1 MEQKPSFVMPTLI
14 QSTIVGVVLSFIST
28 IFVYVSISGEP
39 SGSFFQPISFLQLGI
54 CLLGAVAGVLS
65 VKAYV
70 KTGVED
76 LQLGQGALIG
86 LFAGLVSAVV
96 MTLISVLWNFVVDP
110 ALVDNMA
117 DYMIR
122 NMEMA
127 FANSGMSAEQVDQIL
142 GEMEKG
148 FEEQKTF
155 IGILKGL
162 GFSILGLGI
171 INVLSGLITAK
182 AISKD

>member
-1 MEQKPSFVMPTLI
+1 MEQKPSFVMPTVV
-14 QSTIVGVVLSFIST
+14 QSTIVGVVLSVIST

-39 SGSFFQPISFLQLGI
+39 SGSFFQPISFLQMGI

-96 MTLISVLWNFVVDP
+96 MTLIGVLWNFVVDP
-110 ALVDNMA
+110 ALMDNMA

-127 FANSGMSAEQVDQIL
+127 FANSGMGAEQVDQIL

-155 IGILKGL
+155 VGILKGF
-162 GFSILGLGI
+162 GFSVLGLGI
-171 INVLSGLITAK
+171 INVISGLITAK
-182 AISKD
+182 VVSKD